1 MKNRYRS
8 GQSYSCRCVN
18 NTNMMQQTRNSGGCA
33 ELPLAIATVPMQ
45 KWRSLYEP
53 CQALSVGT
61 IFSELNLPYRMGGCR
76 K

>member
-1 MKNRYRS
+1 MRNRYRTR
-8 GQSYSCRCVN
+8 QSNNCRCTN
-18 NTNMMQQTRNSGGCA
+18 NVHMMPSARSNGGCA

-45 KWRSLYEP
+45 KWRALYEP
-53 CQALSVGT
+53 CEALTVGT